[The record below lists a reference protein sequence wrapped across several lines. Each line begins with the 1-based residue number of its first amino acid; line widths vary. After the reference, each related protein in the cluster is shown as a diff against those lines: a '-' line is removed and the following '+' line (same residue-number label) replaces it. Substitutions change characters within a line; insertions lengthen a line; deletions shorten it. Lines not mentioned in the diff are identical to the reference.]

1 MDIKGVGSSLIQL
14 IWLILD
20 WLVRRM
26 NRRYF
31 DIGEYNSCTSVRRE
45 RINGFSLYGFSIL
58 VEMIFKHFSMK
69 YVWFRIDLRKEII
82 DAFDW
87 RSL

>member
-1 MDIKGVGSSLIQL
+1 
-14 IWLILD
+14 
-20 WLVRRM
+20 M

-58 VEMIFKHFSMK
+58 VVMIFKHFSMK
-69 YVWFRIDLRKEII
+69 YV
-82 DAFDW
+82 
-87 RSL
+87 